1 MRDCPFDGCNKTIPD
16 DRFACPR
23 HWFSLNKDQ
32 QDRIW
37 SAYRAYLKDQ
47 IGIEALRATQNLVIA
62 EAQR

>member
-1 MRDCPFDGCNKTIPD
+1 MRECPFNACNKTIPD

-32 QDRIW
+32 QNRIW
-37 SAYRAYLKDQ
+37 AAYRAYLGSHITIDD
-47 IGIEALRATQNLVIA
+47 LRVEQRIVLR